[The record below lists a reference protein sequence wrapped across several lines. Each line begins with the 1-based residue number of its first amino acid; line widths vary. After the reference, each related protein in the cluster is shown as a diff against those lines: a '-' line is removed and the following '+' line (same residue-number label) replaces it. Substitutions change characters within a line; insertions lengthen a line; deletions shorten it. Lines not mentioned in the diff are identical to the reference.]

1 MKGIPTEAVSAVPKK
16 ENNKESK
23 PKTENSNQKQKG
35 GNAKQQSQP
44 AAGVN
49 NEPVPPALLYY
60 CAIKQIPI
68 HPTSNTNPKE
78 RQENFVNQKVSNIE
92 TIPKEANFAKERQE
106 NFKNQ
111 RVADLETIPKAED
124 LTRERQDNFLN
135 QKVTDIENVT
145 EQATQS
151 LYPPSDPIN
160 LPNAHPQNIT
170 YVPAEGTLLFYFL

>member
-1 MKGIPTEAVSAVPKK
+1 MSSIISYYCALKGISTEASSAVPKK

-68 HPTSNTNPKE
+68 HPTSNTNAKE
-78 RQENFVNQKVSNIE
+78 RQANFVNQKVSNIE
-92 TIPKEANFAKERQE
+92 TIPKEANFAKERQ
-106 NFKNQ
+106 
-111 RVADLETIPKAED
+111 
-124 LTRERQDNFLN
+124 DNFLN
-135 QKVTDIENVT
+135 QRVTDIENVT
-145 EQATQS
+145 QQATQS